1 MDPRP
6 QELQAFV
13 QLLTDT
19 APDGYEPHLIALE
32 EGGKGPDLNRGSWK
46 EANLS
51 LPDAVAHM
59 RDGGNVGLAA
69 MEDDPLVIVDLDDD
83 EEIIQADALPHTLM
97 VRSRSRRGIH
107 GFYWG
112 DVPNPSKPGKGEI
125 RAQSNHDDEDRS
137 EREFK
142 LAGRLGFYFEND
154 RRTVARLMDRSGAH
168 KWTERDDDS
177 YRDSVLDALEGNTDL
192 WEPGKKYAD
201 WAHEQ
206 LDHEIEDTHTGS
218 QPTTSISSITS
229 PPSLLMRHSSPPRGP
244 FV

>member
-125 RAQSNHDDEDRS
+125 RAQNQYVVAAGSHVHTAEEEAPDPEDPD
-137 EREFK
+137 
-142 LAGRLGFYFEND
+142 LGYYTLLVE
-154 RRTVARLMDRSGAH
+154 
-168 KWTERDDDS
+168 E
-177 YRDSVLDALEGNTDL
+177 
-192 WEPGKKYAD
+192 EPQPITKD
-201 WAHEQ
+201 Q
-206 LDHEIEDTHTGS
+206 L
-218 QPTTSISSITS
+218 PA
-229 PPSLLMRHSSPPRGP
+229 
-244 FV
+244 FF